1 VKPEVEN
8 RGVARC
14 APNSS
19 WLFRSGGTLSIA
31 REKTSNLW
39 SALSRM
45 PVFVI
50 DCERDDEAK
59 EEGTWVE

>member
-8 RGVARC
+8 RGVVRY
-14 APNSS
+14 APNCA
-19 WLFRSGGTLSIA
+19 WLFRSGRTLSIA

-39 SALSRM
+39 SALPRM

-50 DCERDDEAK
+50 DFGRDDEAK